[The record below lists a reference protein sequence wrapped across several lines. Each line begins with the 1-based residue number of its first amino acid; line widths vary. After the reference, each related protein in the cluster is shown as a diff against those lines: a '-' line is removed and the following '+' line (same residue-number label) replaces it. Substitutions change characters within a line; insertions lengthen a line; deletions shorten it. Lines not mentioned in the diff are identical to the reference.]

1 MGEQPTLGNH
11 LKTTWGERKWRFG
24 GLRIQARGP
33 NKYCGLRVKEKKIYE
48 ASHEALASAPTHF
61 SGLQSGP
68 LLLKRLLWQLSC
80 GPEET
85 CLVMHM

>member
-1 MGEQPTLGNH
+1 MSSLHWETIWRQHGEKGSGDLEGYEFRQEGQISIVVLG
-11 LKTTWGERKWRFG
+11 LKK
-24 GLRIQARGP
+24 
-33 NKYCGLRVKEKKIYE
+33 KKIYE

-68 LLLKRLLWQLSC
+68 LLLKMLLWQLSC